1 MNIGIPKEIKTREN
15 RVSCTPAGVRY
26 LVGGGHRVVVEQ
38 GAGEGSGFTNEQY
51 ERAGATI
58 ADSAEK
64 AWDNELVVK
73 VKEPLS
79 QEFGYFKPDQLL
91 FTYLHLA
98 SAPELTRALLE
109 ARTIGLAYET
119 VEDEGHLPLLAP
131 MSEVAGK
138 MSVIMGAYYLSKHQ
152 EGEGKLL
159 GGVPGVLPGKVVI
172 LGGGSAGVN
181 AARSAAGIG
190 AAVTIMDIK
199 QERLRELDLTLPPQV
214 HTLYANE
221 QHLDDLLAEVDLLIG
236 AVLVPGASAPKLL
249 TRPMLRKMRPGAVVV
264 DIAIDQG
271 GCFETSRPTTHDD
284 PVFVEEGIVHYCVA
298 NMPAA
303 YPRTSTEA
311 LTGATLPYIR
321 RIADLG
327 LDSAMVM
334 IPGLGGGLNTWNG
347 HVVHEEVA
355 RSLGLPYH
363 KNPFA

>member
-1 MNIGIPKEIKTREN
+1 MNIGIPKEVKTREN
-15 RVSCTPAGVRY
+15 RVSCTPAGVRH
-26 LVGGGHRVVVEQ
+26 LVAGGHRVVVEQ
-38 GAGEGSGFTNEQY
+38 GAGEGSGFSNNQY
-51 ERAGATI
+51 ERAGASI
-58 ADSAEK
+58 VDSAGK

-73 VKEPLS
+73 VKEPLE
-79 QEFGYFKPDQLL
+79 QEYGYFKRNQIL

-98 SAPELTRALLE
+98 SAPELTRELL
-109 ARTIGLAYET
+109 AAGTTGLAYET
-119 VEDEGHLPLLAP
+119 VEDQGRLPLLAP

-138 MSVIMGAYYLSKHQ
+138 MSVIMGAYHLARHQ
-152 EGEGKLL
+152 GGEGRLL

-172 LGGGSAGVN
+172 LGGGSAGIN

-190 AAVTIMDIK
+190 AAVTIMEIK

-214 HTLYANE
+214 QTLYANE
-221 QHLDDLLAEVDLLIG
+221 QHLDDLLAETDLLIG

-249 TRPMLRKMRPGAVVV
+249 TRPMLRKMRQGAVVV

-284 PVFVEEGIVHYCVA
+284 PVFVEEGVVHYCVA

-311 LTGATLPYIR
+311 LTGATLPYVR

-334 IPGLGGGLNTWNG
+334 IPGLWGGLNTWNG
-347 HVVHEEVA
+347 HVVHKEVA
-355 RSLGLPYH
+355 QSLGLPLH
-363 KNPFA
+363 EHPFA